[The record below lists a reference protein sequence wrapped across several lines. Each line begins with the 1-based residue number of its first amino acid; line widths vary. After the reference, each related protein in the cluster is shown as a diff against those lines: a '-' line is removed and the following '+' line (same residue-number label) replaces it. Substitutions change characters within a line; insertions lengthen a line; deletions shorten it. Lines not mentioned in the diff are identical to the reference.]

1 MRRPSPWRRSSAPA
15 PRKQPALARMG
26 KEIVMRPQS
35 ILRATLQ
42 FFMEGFALAGL
53 SHCTNHSL
61 QYRWEVNPDC
71 ARRRMIV
78 TTAEDRHGGGG
89 PGQE

>member
-1 MRRPSPWRRSSAPA
+1 
-15 PRKQPALARMG
+15 
-26 KEIVMRPQS
+26 MRPQS

-61 QYRWEVNPDC
+61 QCRWEVK
-71 ARRRMIV
+71 V
-78 TTAEDRHGGGG
+78 TSTMKRTTGRGV
-89 PGQE
+89 